1 MRRQNAHRDGCL
13 CCYTHK
19 NFKSYEFSKG
29 SWLNKAF
36 GFIGSLLLKR
46 GVQILILSA
55 TAAFL
60 AGGLWGTSQLQQE
73 YQPQVIYIFIINPK
87 IFTGFKNIFYV
98 VIIRFE

>member
-1 MRRQNAHRDGCL
+1 MSSIKYNKIFFLHLDVRRQNAHRDGCL

-36 GFIGSLLLKR
+36 GFIGSLLLRR

-73 YQPQVIYIFIINPK
+73 YQPQVIYFYYQP
-87 IFTGFKNIFYV
+87 KNI
-98 VIIRFE
+98 

>member
-73 YQPQVIYIFIINPK
+73 YQPQVIYFYQSKKYLQVLK
-87 IFTGFKNIFYV
+87 IFKLKC
-98 VIIRFE
+98 

>member
-87 IFTGFKNIFYV
+87 IFS
-98 VIIRFE
+98 